1 MKKFKNVG
9 YIPYREDSAN
19 YPDTYGKL
27 FLDYVLFDQEDDYG
41 NGDTLLTLQWF
52 TYLPNDNPS
61 WCQPSITIDTSNH
74 SRDAHWMFLL
84 GSQVLKFI
92 VSHFGYGVEAGIAQR
107 LPEDQAIKD
116 AKYNIDRNKNYY
128 NMDPR
133 FNDLEPEVVVYMANR
148 ALNIPR
154 VVFDGRLNKHVT
166 IGNTA
171 PANADVWKAQVN
183 GYFLGEAVASDIFE
197 AKDALIEVV
206 ADEQAAI
213 DTHNRT
219 TWYRSEEA
227 KQKFVE
233 YAQAWRDD
241 GTQVT
246 KLGRG
251 APEVGSIYEL
261 LDVQARWVGVR
272 KV

>member
-9 YIPYREDSAN
+9 YIPYRNDTAN
-19 YPDTYGKL
+19 HPDTYGKF

-52 TYLPNDNPS
+52 TYLPSVDPG

-74 SRDAHWMFLL
+74 SRDAHWMFVL

-92 VSHFGYGVEAGIAQR
+92 VSHFGYSVGAEIAQR
-107 LPEDQAIKD
+107 LPEEQAIKD
-116 AKYNIDRNKNYY
+116 AKYNIDRNGNYY

-148 ALNIPR
+148 ALGIPR
-154 VVFDGRLNKHVT
+154 VVFDGRLNKYVS
-166 IGNTA
+166 IGNVA
-171 PANADVWKAQVN
+171 PVNADVWKAEVN
-183 GYFLGEAVASDIFE
+183 GYFLGEAVASDMFE
-197 AKDALIEVV
+197 AKDVLIEIVH
-206 ADEQAAI
+206 DEQVAI
-213 DTHNRT
+213 DTHNTT
-219 TWYRSEEA
+219 TWYRSESGR
-227 KQKFVE
+227 QKFAE
-233 YAQAWRDD
+233 YVQAWRDD
-241 GTQVT
+241 GTQVV
-246 KLGRG
+246 KLDRV

-261 LDVQARWVGVR
+261 LDVRARWVGVR